1 MIIGE
6 REKRTRK
13 TASYIDPEESMKFS
27 IDRRYLQDKL
37 STAARAVSP
46 FSPLPALSGIL
57 IDVRED
63 RIVFTGSDSNV
74 AIQTAITPGEMNR
87 LQIES
92 TGSVCVESKY
102 ILDIVRKLDCDTVGM
117 ELMDYTLVRLTTEN
131 GTFNINSSSADE
143 YPFIDF
149 SRPQGHFVLSPDEFR
164 QIVSSTAFACSDK
177 DSRPVLSGVNFRI
190 AGNEL
195 HCSGTDTYRLAR
207 KTLQLNQDQTFDIT
221 ISARTLNE
229 VMKSL
234 SDSDSI
240 DIFADRRKIQF
251 VFGKTIIQSR
261 LLDGTFPPVDRII
274 PTEFVSRLTV
284 DTQELFRAIDRT
296 NFMKNDNVHLI
307 KLDCSEQAVRIKVRA
322 AEIGNSD
329 ERLKN
334 ASWTGEPMS
343 VTLNGSYVLDALKA
357 LKGEQTEFAFS
368 GQLKPIRIM
377 DTEDASTLMV
387 VVPVRSFD

>member
-1 MIIGE
+1 
-6 REKRTRK
+6 
-13 TASYIDPEESMKFS
+13 MKFS

-368 GQLKPIRIM
+368 WQLKPIRIM